1 MFDGGPANAVLDPAV
16 LDALQPNPERSSDLD
31 GRELLEA
38 IESEIADIAGHLN
51 SLYGRLVHVAGEV
64 VDRDLWHGIGYRN
77 ASHWLGM
84 RAGLSPERARAV
96 IAVAERRSELPVTLG
111 ALVEGR
117 LSIDQVLP
125 VVRRVPRWADAAV
138 CQFAMYATVT
148 QIRSV
153 VTRYPFDPDPPTPA
167 PDGSTETSGDGESH
181 TAGDDTSTGAGHE
194 TTSGARGGDGD
205 CRPDAEGWPESA
217 TTDGDQRCRDD
228 EAGGSEGV
236 GTDGDQSRR
245 RHGPGECDEFL
256 SLIAEL
262 DGSWSLFGRLNADRG
277 LELDAALRAAADA
290 LRRRPA
296 GDDESAERSEG
307 SPGGSRDAGD
317 AGDVDDGHRAT
328 GAVEREWSLVDA
340 FAEVVQRSLRADGET
355 GRRDRYRVY
364 LHVDVDGSVSDPWH
378 RLLPPALA
386 RQISC
391 DADVRPVLSEGG
403 VPIQAG
409 RSRRRIDPDLR
420 RMILWRDQG
429 CCVPGCGVH
438 HRLDVHHI
446 RHWLDG
452 GPTDTSNL
460 IAVCPTHHR
469 MIHSGELSVT
479 GDPDHHGSLQFWNRH
494 GRAFG
499 VVPLRRPT
507 SPPPEPAGNYV
518 HPTGESYQGW
528 SVCFGHP
535 PRHREPSTR

>member
-1 MFDGGPANAVLDPAV
+1 MFDGGPANAVLDPTVLDPAV
-16 LDALQPNPERSSDLD
+16 LDPPQPNRERSSDLY

-77 ASHWLGM
+77 AAHWLGM

-96 IAVAERRSELPVTLG
+96 IAAAERRSELPVTLG

-167 PDGSTETSGDGESH
+167 PNGSRETSSDGTSDM
-181 TAGDDTSTGAGHE
+181 AGDDTTTAAGDPAGAGA
-194 TTSGARGGDGD
+194 GADADAGAGADATADTRDG
-205 CRPDAEGWPESA
+205 
-217 TTDGDQRCRDD
+217 
-228 EAGGSEGV
+228 
-236 GTDGDQSRR
+236 DGDQSHRQ
-245 RHGPGECDEFL
+245 HGPGECDEFL

-262 DGSWSLFGRLNADRG
+262 DGSWSLSGRLNADRG
-277 LELDAALRAAADA
+277 LELDAALRAAGDA
-290 LRRRPA
+290 LRRRA
-296 GDDESAERSEG
+296 AADDESVERSEG

-317 AGDVDDGHRAT
+317 ASDVDDVDDGHRAT
-328 GAVEREWSLVDA
+328 GTVEREWSLVDA
-340 FAEVVQRSLRADGET
+340 FAEVVQRGLRAET
-355 GRRDRYRVY
+355 DPGRRDRYRVY
-364 LHVDVDGSVSDPWH
+364 LHIDVDGSVSDPWH

-391 DADVRPVLSEGG
+391 DADIRPVLSAGG

-429 CCVPGCGVH
+429 CCVPGCGVQ

-452 GPTDTSNL
+452 GPTDTANL
-460 IAVCPTHHR
+460 IAICPTHHR
-469 MIHSGELSVT
+469 MIHRGELSVT

-499 VVPLRRPT
+499 VVPPRRPT
-507 SPPPEPAGNYV
+507 SPPPRPSEGYV
-518 HPTGESYQGW
+518 HPTGESYQSW
-528 SVCFGHP
+528 SVCFGNP
-535 PRHREPSTR
+535 PHRQEPSTR